1 MNHPSVAQAF
11 EMLLDELHTALSLTR
26 EQAASASREGR
37 YDDAQ
42 ARLVEAQRIEKF
54 IAEIRTKQ
62 REWTVLSGKSHQKR
76 TVARTRLPRG
86 ERTPDKAYRLPILQ
100 ALIALGGEA
109 KMSQVLDRVYAEMKP
124 HLKPADLEPLPSDAH
139 TPRWQNAAQW
149 ARQAMVDEG
158 LLRKDSPRGVWA
170 ITEVGRKFLAQHS
183 G

>member
-1 MNHPSVAQAF
+1 M
-11 EMLLDELHTALSLTR
+11 
-26 EQAASASREGR
+26 
-37 YDDAQ
+37 
-42 ARLVEAQRIEKF
+42 
-54 IAEIRTKQ
+54 
-62 REWTVLSGKSHQKR
+62 
-76 TVARTRLPRG
+76 ARTRLPRG

-139 TPRWQNAAQW
+139 TPRWRNAAQS